1 MIKCEHE
8 KDGKCEL
15 GIKTMCAF
23 CDYLIPIG
31 GIEKEKREVK
41 QMGLTE
47 GGRNI
52 AKTKG
57 RRKGV

>member
-23 CDYLIPIG
+23 CDYLIPVG
-31 GIEKEKREVK
+31 GIEKEKCEVK
-41 QMGLTE
+41 QMGSI
-47 GGRNI
+47 GGWNI
-52 AKTKG
+52 AKAKS
-57 RRKGV
+57 RCKGV